1 MMANNP
7 ELQTLMQGLRGANMD
22 TADFAAQ
29 GVEMRVVEVTTRDGE
44 AGLPLSYDPEAI
56 AAFWATRPW
65 AVAQR
70 VVQLLAISGNFLASF
85 AWDAFQ
91 GRLAETEVQRACQ
104 VRDIVTSLG
113 PAYIKLGQAL
123 AIRPDLLS
131 PAAMVELQKLCDK
144 VPSFPSDVAMRLIES
159 ELGAPHTEFFS
170 ELSAEPIA
178 AASLGQVY
186 KGRLR
191 TTGELV
197 AVKVQRPYVLE
208 TVTVDLF
215 VLRAVGLRM
224 RQWFPSLVARA
235 DLVALLDEWAS
246 KFFMELDY
254 VNEARNGQR
263 FAEQMAADLPQVV
276 VPRSFPELTSR
287 RVLTCAWLEGEK
299 LSQSTAS
306 DVGDLVSV
314 GVICYLKQLLDTGFF
329 HADPHPGNLIRTPD
343 GRLAILDFGLMT
355 EIDDDIK
362 FGMVEA
368 ISHLIHRDYEAI
380 VRDFV
385 TLDFIPPDTDLKP
398 LLPALTRVFDR
409 ALEGGG
415 AKNFNF
421 QELAADLA
429 QITFEFPFRI
439 PPYFALIIRAI
450 GVLEGIA
457 LVGNPDFALVDEAY
471 PYISKRLLTDDSP
484 RLREALRYMV
494 YGKKRVLDADRL
506 IDILES
512 YESFQIASR
521 SAAGTDA
528 ALQPAQPAN
537 QPALALAMLPAPAGL
552 PSMQQLQL
560 AAPPA
565 GVSSDAREALTF
577 VFSPQGRF
585 FRDFI
590 IDEIVKG
597 IDASARVQAAE
608 TVSALGLSNV
618 RLPLLLPF
626 ATSFRSVSLAP
637 HVTQD
642 DRDVVANCAKLLA
655 FLTGGK
661 FEAGAAQAEGAA
673 ASGSMLPAI
682 TPRLV
687 QELLPFMPDVAR
699 EIAPA
704 LLQRLGSRIAART
717 IREALLD
724 PSYL

>member
-1 MMANNP
+1 MMASNP

-44 AGLPLSYDPEAI
+44 AGLPLSYDPDAI
-56 AAFWATRPW
+56 AAFWATRPF

-70 VVQLLAISGNFLASF
+70 VVQLLAISGNLLSSF

-104 VRDIVTSLG
+104 VREIVTSLG

-191 TTGELV
+191 STGELV

-215 VLRAVGLRM
+215 VLRAVGLRL
-224 RQWFPSLVARA
+224 REWFPKLVARA

-276 VPRSFPELTSR
+276 VPRTFPELTSR

-299 LSQSTAS
+299 LSQSTAA

-343 GRLAILDFGLMT
+343 GRLAVLDFGLMT

-512 YESFQIASR
+512 YESFQVASK
-521 SAAGTDA
+521 SAAGTGVDTSLPA
-528 ALQPAQPAN
+528 AQPAT
-537 QPALALAMLPAPAGL
+537 PALALAMLPAPAAL
-552 PSMQQLQL
+552 PALPLQL
-560 AAPPA
+560 AVPSS

-626 ATSFRSVSLAP
+626 SSLRSVSLAP

-655 FLTGGK
+655 FLSGGK
-661 FEAGAAQAEGAA
+661 FDAGAAQGGAA
-673 ASGSMLPAI
+673 TGSMVPAI

-704 LLQRLGSRIAART
+704 LLQRLSSRIAART

-724 PSYL
+724 PQHM